1 VRAISLLMAA
11 LLLVVVAC
19 GDESPPRP
27 RGDLRIAT
35 GNVGG
40 VYVVYGGAYARVLEK
55 RAPGLRVRVLETGGS
70 VENLH
75 LIAERRADVAFA
87 LSDAAAEVSHPGG
100 LPIAAL
106 SCLYE
111 NYVHIVV
118 RADSG
123 IRSLR
128 DLRGKRVSLG
138 APGSGT
144 ASNASRVLGA
154 AGLPAEDVVSENLD
168 LVESADAL
176 ANGSIDAFFWAGGLP
191 TAALLDLQRRT
202 PVRLVD
208 LGDTAQELVRRH
220 GDLYSVAEVPA
231 SVYAL
236 PGGVKTISVRNCLYV
251 PKAMSEGRAY
261 WLTRLLFEGQPELVA
276 SHPEARRLDLRAA
289 IGTYPVEL
297 HPGAA
302 RWFREAHR

>member
-1 VRAISLLMAA
+1 MAA
-11 LLLVVVAC
+11 LLLAIVAC
-19 GDESPPRP
+19 GGGQPPRP
-27 RGDLRIAT
+27 HGELHIAT

-55 RAPGLRVRVLETGGS
+55 RAPGLRTHVLETEGS

-75 LIAERRADVAFA
+75 LISEGRADVAFA
-87 LSDAAAEVSHPGG
+87 LSDAAAEVDHPGG
-100 LPIAAL
+100 LPITAL
-106 SCLYE
+106 ACLYE

-118 RADSG
+118 RADSD

-128 DLRGKRVSLG
+128 DLTGKRVSLG

-154 AGLPAEDVVSENLD
+154 AGLAAREVASENLD
-168 LVESADAL
+168 LVESANAL
-176 ANGSIDAFFWAGGLP
+176 ADGSIDAFFWAGGLP

-202 PVRLVD
+202 QVRLVD
-208 LGDTAQELVRRH
+208 IGDTAQELVRRH
-220 GDLYSVAEVPA
+220 GDLYTVAEVPA

-236 PGGVKTISVRNCLYV
+236 PGGVKTISVRNCLYA
-251 PKAMSEGRAY
+251 PKTMPEDRAY
-261 WLTRLLFEGQPELVA
+261 WLTRLLFEGQPELVT